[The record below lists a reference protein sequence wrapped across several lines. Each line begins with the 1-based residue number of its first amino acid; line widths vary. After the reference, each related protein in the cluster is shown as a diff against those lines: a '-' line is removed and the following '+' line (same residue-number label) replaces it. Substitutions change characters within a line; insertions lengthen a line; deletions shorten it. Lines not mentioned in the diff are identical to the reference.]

1 MSEEAKPEAP
11 AKEGHKH
18 PVLDAVKDF
27 TKKAVDAT
35 ILNDHPS
42 GAPIDHTVNM
52 DGKFA
57 KDAFD
62 ATVMNDHPSGAP
74 IGKFIVCNCG
84 MTGDVYLSLTTGLV
98 PIRHEFFGILLSK
111 TCRSRS
117 HPFNDSLFSLLAT
130 QTTPWERTLVRNP
143 QGGKHPSCLH
153 DMMTTTCRHFFRLQS
168 EFWRHH
174 CSLFALIAV
183 SIYRNNREKISYFL

>member
-111 TCRSRS
+111 TCRSLTPSITLCFR
-117 HPFNDSLFSLLAT
+117 FWLLRPRHGKEPWYV
-130 QTTPWERTLVRNP
+130 TPKEESIRLVY
-143 QGGKHPSCLH
+143 
-153 DMMTTTCRHFFRLQS
+153 T
-168 EFWRHH
+168 
-174 CSLFALIAV
+174 I
-183 SIYRNNREKISYFL
+183 